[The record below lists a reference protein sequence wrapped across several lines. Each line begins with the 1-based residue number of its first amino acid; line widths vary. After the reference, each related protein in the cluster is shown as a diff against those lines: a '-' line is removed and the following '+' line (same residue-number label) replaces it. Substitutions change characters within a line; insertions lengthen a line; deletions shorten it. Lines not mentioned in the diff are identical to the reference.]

1 MESVEF
7 EAPTPG
13 RSRNMAAIKRKD
25 TRPETAL
32 RSALHRQGMRFR
44 KDLPI
49 RTAHRLVRPDIV
61 FTRQKLAVFVDGCF
75 WHGCPDHGTMP
86 GRNSE
91 WWRWKI
97 GRNQARD
104 RDTDE
109 KLNALGWTV
118 IHIWEHEDSD
128 DAAELVAHAVT
139 AATKDHRRSSEARA
153 E

>member
-1 MESVEF
+1 MKSVEF

-49 RTAHRLVRPDIV
+49 RTADRLVRPDIV

-75 WHGCPDHGTMP
+75 WHSCPVHGRLPTTNTEYWTP
-86 GRNSE
+86 KLATN
-91 WWRWKI
+91 
-97 GRNQARD
+97 AR
-104 RDTDE
+104 RDVAQRASLE
-109 KLNALGWTV
+109 AEGWTV
-118 IHIWEHEDSD
+118 LRLWEHEDPEE
-128 DAAELVAHAVT
+128 AASVVVVAINQL
-139 AATKDHRRSSEARA
+139 RENS
-153 E
+153 